1 MPTGDPPQYLT
12 ATPGEYDPETKTFA
26 TTITTDHTR
35 LLGYYVPQRRTWP
48 VDPWY
53 PFGPVVPINPSVP
66 YPYWPPAPIQPAQVA
81 IPTRESLDQTVAL
94 LAEAVA
100 GRKALEAE
108 NQALSARVARL
119 EQALAALLDLEDA
132 QGRVDRA
139 RKALG

>member
-1 MPTGDPPQYLT
+1 MPTGDPPRYLT
-12 ATPGEYDPETKTFA
+12 ASHGEYDPETRM
-26 TTITTDHTR
+26 TTTVITTDHTN
-35 LLGYYVPQRRTWP
+35 YYVPRRRTWP

-53 PFGPVVPINPSVP
+53 PFGPVVPLDPSVP
-66 YPYWPPAPIQPAQVA
+66 YPYWPPLPIQPAQVA

-100 GRKALEAE
+100 GRKVLEAE

-119 EQALAALLDLEDA
+119 EQALVALLDLEDA